1 VAGAFAAWAASAGGE
16 AAGAAPLISPTRAFG
31 YLRSRYFRE
40 WTRQPFCSVMLPPRY
55 AILTFFPPSSFF
67 ARFGIPNLSESSASG
82 RTESGFGVPA
92 DAAANVAETIAAIA
106 ALLRAEF
113 KNFIFY
119 MFTLV
124 YNAKLRTV
132 KQYGTVLL
140 FAANGVGPAAEIFK
154 KIY

>member
-1 VAGAFAAWAASAGGE
+1 
-16 AAGAAPLISPTRAFG
+16 
-31 YLRSRYFRE
+31 
-40 WTRQPFCSVMLPPRY
+40 M
-55 AILTFFPPSSFF
+55 
-67 ARFGIPNLSESSASG
+67 
-82 RTESGFGVPA
+82 
-92 DAAANVAETIAAIA
+92 AETIAAIA